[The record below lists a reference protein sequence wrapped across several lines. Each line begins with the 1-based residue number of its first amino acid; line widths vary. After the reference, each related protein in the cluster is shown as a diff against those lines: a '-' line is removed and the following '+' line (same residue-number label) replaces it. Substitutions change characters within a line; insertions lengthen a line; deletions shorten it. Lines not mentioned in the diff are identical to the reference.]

1 MAKVTIYINSEVEEE
16 GAPLR
21 DVLQCIA
28 EAHEGYCGH
37 IHGDPDQMEGYH
49 QQMLLEAVK
58 LLAIISDLPRS
69 LEIQSD
75 N

>member
-1 MAKVTIYINSEVEEE
+1 MAKVTIRINSEVEKE

-37 IHGDPDQMEGYH
+37 ILGDPDKMEGYH
-49 QQMLLEAVK
+49 QKMLLEAVK
-58 LLAIISDLPRS
+58 LLTIISELPRS

>member
-1 MAKVTIYINSEVEEE
+1 MAKVTIRIHSEVEDD

-58 LLAIISDLPRS
+58 LLAIISELPRS

>member
-58 LLAIISDLPRS
+58 LLAVISKLPRS
-69 LEIQSD
+69 LEIQSK

>member
-1 MAKVTIYINSEVEEE
+1 MAKVTIHINSEVEEE

-37 IHGDPDQMEGYH
+37 ILGDPDQMEGYH
-49 QQMLLEAVK
+49 QKILFEAVK
-58 LLAIISDLPRS
+58 LLAIISELPRS

>member
-1 MAKVTIYINSEVEEE
+1 MVKVTIHINSEVEE

-58 LLAIISDLPRS
+58 LLAIISELPRS

-75 N
+75 Y

>member
-1 MAKVTIYINSEVEEE
+1 MAKVTIHINSEVEEE

-58 LLAIISDLPRS
+58 LLAIISKLPRS

-75 N
+75 Y